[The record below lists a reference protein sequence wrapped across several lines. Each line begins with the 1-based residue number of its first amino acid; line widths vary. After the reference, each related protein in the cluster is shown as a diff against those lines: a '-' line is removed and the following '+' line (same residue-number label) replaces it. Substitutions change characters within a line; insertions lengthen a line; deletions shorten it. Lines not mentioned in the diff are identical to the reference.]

1 MKLSDLIKQATDIL
15 ATHGDLFVSVELQDY
30 SNVNVKQLDIVREE
44 IYEQGWK
51 AVVVVDKSKS
61 K

>member
-15 ATHGDLFVSVELQDY
+15 AAHGNLVVDVELQDY
-30 SNVNVKQLDIVREE
+30 RVVKVKQLDIVREE

-51 AVVVVDKSKS
+51 AVVVADKKSK
-61 K
+61 